1 MEREKEGGD
10 HLGNQK
16 IRNRVGRTVY
26 ETRCIGSR
34 YDPDKRKT
42 ISYDVKLNGNIT
54 SIERAAAKL
63 RKKFGTKVLSVEEL
77 HHIKAYVSA
86 PIDKFMEIV
95 DERTEQEID

>member
-1 MEREKEGGD
+1 M
-10 HLGNQK
+10 GNPK
-16 IRNRVGRTVY
+16 LRNRIGRTIY

-34 YDPDKRKT
+34 YDPDSRKT
-42 ISYDVKLNGNIT
+42 VDYDVRIAGNVT

-63 RKKFGTKVLSVEEL
+63 RKLFGTKVVSVSEL

-86 PIDKFMEIV
+86 PTEKFMEIV